1 MQTKIT
7 FRGMDHSEAIERYA
21 RTKMEKLHKFFK
33 KENPDSVFITMTLD
47 SHRTKHYFMAE
58 IKVKTAHYDLLSKK
72 EGAEM
77 YPMIDQAVHTMEKE
91 IAHAK
96 EKFVS
101 KRNHGGRPPLKAE
114 LVEE

>member
-33 KENPDSVFITMTLD
+33 KENPGSVFITMTLD

-58 IKVKTAHYDLLSKK
+58 IKVKTAQYDLLAKK
-72 EGAEM
+72 EGADL
-77 YPMIDQAVHTMEKE
+77 YPMIDQTVHTMEKE
-91 IAHAK
+91 IARSK
-96 EKFVS
+96 EKHVS
-101 KRNHGGRPPLKAE
+101 QKKHGGVPPLKEEAE
-114 LVEE
+114 